1 MYRSDNIH
9 MYNGPFLDENSILD
23 IDMLRRIMEKSKY
36 CVIEL
41 SNHSDTKSISMKNHE
56 LIVEALGGPS
66 KLLLLMSITHS
77 LILDSIHP
85 PDRRGEIDTTFSGA
99 ISILRLVIN
108 EDTGMISLN
117 HLPFDANH
125 LQNLCRW
132 FKNQNTYANTF
143 MERLISMQQQH
154 TIHQPSCVE
163 QCVIDV
169 IKVVSFLK
177 NVLTHEVLPLTGIP
191 LEQYHMLAAAMY
203 NIFGWFTVIKQREL
217 LRNNLH
223 EVVEMMP
230 IYIMPFITSIMN
242 RFPQFC

>member
-1 MYRSDNIH
+1 MSRSNNSH

-23 IDMLRRIMEKSKY
+23 IDMLRRIMEKSKH

-41 SNHSDTKSISMKNHE
+41 SKYFDTKMISMKNQE

-66 KLLLLMSITHS
+66 KLLLLMNITHS
-77 LILDSIHP
+77 MILDDIHP
-85 PDRRGEIDTTFSGA
+85 PDRKGEIDTTFSGA

-117 HLPFDANH
+117 HIPFDANH
-125 LQNLCRW
+125 LHNVCRW
-132 FKNQNTYANTF
+132 FQNQNTYANIF
-143 MERLISMQQQH
+143 MDRLISMQQQQ

-163 QCVIDV
+163 QCVIAV

-177 NVLTHEVLPLTGIP
+177 NVLTHEVLPLTGVP
-191 LEQYHMLAAAMY
+191 STQYHMLAAAMY
-203 NIFGWFTVIKQREL
+203 NIFGWFTVMKQREL

-223 EVVEMMP
+223 EVVELMP
-230 IYIMPFITSIMN
+230 IYIIPFITSIMN
-242 RFPQFC
+242 RYPQFC